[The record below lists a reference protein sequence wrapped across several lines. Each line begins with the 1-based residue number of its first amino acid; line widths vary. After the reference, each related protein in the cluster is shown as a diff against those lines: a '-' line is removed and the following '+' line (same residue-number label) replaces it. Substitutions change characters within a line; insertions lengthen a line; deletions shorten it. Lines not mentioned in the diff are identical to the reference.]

1 MVSLLIVMT
10 NSYWQNI
17 YILEQDWVV
26 LFLGGN
32 GVVDVIEE
40 ILIVLV
46 IENTISLS
54 KLRGIAYE
62 IHVLSSNF
70 VTRLH
75 VRLSSILVASFT
87 GLEKLK

>member
-1 MVSLLIVMT
+1 MT

-17 YILEQDWVV
+17 HILEQDWLV

-32 GVVDVIEE
+32 RVVDVIEE

-54 KLRGIAYE
+54 LRGIAYE
-62 IHVLSSNF
+62 IYILSSNF

-75 VRLSSILVASFT
+75 VEIV
-87 GLEKLK
+87 

>member
-1 MVSLLIVMT
+1 MI
-10 NSYWQNI
+10 NSYWQHI
-17 YILEQDWVV
+17 HILEQDWLI

-62 IHVLSSNF
+62 IHVLSRYF
-70 VTRLH
+70 VTRLYMEI
-75 VRLSSILVASFT
+75 V
-87 GLEKLK
+87 

>member
-1 MVSLLIVMT
+1 
-10 NSYWQNI
+10 
-17 YILEQDWVV
+17 

-62 IHVLSSNF
+62 IHVLSRYF
-70 VTRLH
+70 VTRLYMEI
-75 VRLSSILVASFT
+75 V
-87 GLEKLK
+87 